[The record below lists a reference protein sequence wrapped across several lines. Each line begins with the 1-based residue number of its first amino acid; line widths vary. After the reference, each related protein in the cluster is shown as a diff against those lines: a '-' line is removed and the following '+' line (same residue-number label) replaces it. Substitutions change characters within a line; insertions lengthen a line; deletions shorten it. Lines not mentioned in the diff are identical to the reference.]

1 MRLPK
6 KSGQATDAAMKNCSP
21 DQKKIKTE
29 RIKNKQ
35 ANMEKQILFTPYNL
49 SGIELKN
56 RMVMAPLTRSRSD
69 NEGKVATS
77 LTATYYEQRA
87 TAGLI
92 ITEGTNVSTQAVGYI
107 NVPGIYSQAQVEG
120 WKLVTKA
127 VHDKGGKI
135 FAQLWHVGR
144 LSHPDF
150 HNGEL
155 PYAPS
160 AINPNEKSYTQNGFV
175 DTVTPRAMTI
185 EEIKQT
191 IQDFKNAAAN
201 AVAAGFDGVEIHAA
215 NGYLFHQF
223 FNNCSNI
230 RSDEYGGTIE
240 NKARIL
246 FETIEAIKEVIDLN
260 KVGVRLNP
268 SMHNFMGIT
277 MDEETIPTFEYIVK
291 RLNDYGLAYIHLT
304 EPFVPVDDVPFA
316 VTEIAK
322 HFRPLYNGTLIIN
335 KGFNKATAIKVL
347 EEGNADLVAFG
358 VPFLANPD
366 LVKRYKSDAELN
378 KADQQTFYTPGAK
391 GYIDYP
397 ALTV

>member
-1 MRLPK
+1 
-6 KSGQATDAAMKNCSP
+6 
-21 DQKKIKTE
+21 
-29 RIKNKQ
+29 
-35 ANMEKQILFTPYNL
+35 MEKQILFTPYNL
-49 SGIELKN
+49 SGLQLKN

-69 NEGKVATS
+69 NEEKVATT

-92 ITEGTNVSTQAVGYI
+92 ITEGTNVSTKAVGYI
-107 NVPGIYSQAQVEG
+107 NVPGIYTNAQVEG
-120 WKLVTKA
+120 WKLATKA

-150 HNGEL
+150 HDGDL
-155 PYAPS
+155 PHAPS
-160 AINPNEKSYTQNGFV
+160 AINPHEKAYTLNGFV
-175 DTVTPRAMTI
+175 DTVTPKAMTV

-223 FNNCSNI
+223 FNNCSNT
-230 RSDEYGGTIE
+230 RTDEYGGSIE

-246 FETIEAIKEVIDLN
+246 FETIEALKEVIDGN
-260 KVGVRLNP
+260 RVGVRLNP
-268 SMHNFMGIT
+268 SMHNFMG
-277 MDEETIPTFEYIVK
+277 MKLDEATIPTFEYIVT

-316 VTEIAK
+316 VTKIAK
-322 HFRPLYNGTLIIN
+322 HFRPLIKGTLIIN

-347 EEGNADLVAFG
+347 EDGDADLVAFG

-366 LVKRYKSDAELN
+366 LVNRFETDAELN
-378 KADQQTFYTPGAK
+378 NPDQQTFYTPGAK
-391 GYIDYP
+391 VYIDYP

>member
-1 MRLPK
+1 M
-6 KSGQATDAAMKNCSP
+6 D
-21 DQKKIKTE
+21 
-29 RIKNKQ
+29 
-35 ANMEKQILFTPYNL
+35 KQILFMPYNL
-49 SGIELKN
+49 SGTELKN

-69 NEGKVATS
+69 NQEKVATT
-77 LTATYYEQRA
+77 LTATYYQQRA

-92 ITEGTNVSTQAVGYI
+92 ITEGTNVSTNAVGYI
-107 NVPGIYSQAQVEG
+107 NVPGIYSEAQVEG

-160 AINPNEKSYTQNGFV
+160 AINPHEKSYTQNGFV

-230 RSDEYGGTIE
+230 RTDDYGGSIE

-246 FETIEAIKEVIDLN
+246 FDTINAIKDVIDLN

-268 SMHNFMGIT
+268 SMHNFMGIL

-291 RLNDYGLAYIHLT
+291 RLNGYGLAYIHLT

-322 HFRPLYNGTLIIN
+322 HFRPLYKGTLIIN
-335 KGFNKATAIKVL
+335 KGFNKATATKVL
-347 EEGNADLVAFG
+347 EDADADLVAFG

-366 LVKRYKSDAELN
+366 LVKRYKTDAELN

-391 GYIDYP
+391 GYVDYP